1 MPTRHPLTPNRNSR
15 RTETRTLSCIV
26 RQVHAHSSPQRRS
39 RRWVTPMWCPWLA
52 GSSTG
57 RLKASPSSQRE
68 GEGRSGKE
76 GLIHLSELPSWMNP
90 IQNLHE
96 GQRLPLRILF
106 IDAERHRLA
115 LSLRQA
121 DNIN

>member
-1 MPTRHPLTPNRNSR
+1 MNESNEKKEIDPWTT
-15 RTETRTLSCIV
+15 V
-26 RQVHAHSSPQRRS
+26 RQRYTVGQV
-39 RRWVTPMWCPWLA
+39 VTGTVTRIVPFGVFA
-52 GSSTG
+52 RIEDGI
-57 RLKASPSSQRE
+57 
-68 GEGRSGKE
+68 E

-121 DNIN
+121 DNVN

>member
-1 MPTRHPLTPNRNSR
+1 
-15 RTETRTLSCIV
+15 
-26 RQVHAHSSPQRRS
+26 
-39 RRWVTPMWCPWLA
+39 
-52 GSSTG
+52 
-57 RLKASPSSQRE
+57 
-68 GEGRSGKE
+68 
-76 GLIHLSELPSWMNP
+76 MNP

>member
-1 MPTRHPLTPNRNSR
+1 MNESNEKKEIDPWTT
-15 RTETRTLSCIV
+15 V
-26 RQVHAHSSPQRRS
+26 RQRYTVGQV
-39 RRWVTPMWCPWLA
+39 VTRIVPFGVFA
-52 GSSTG
+52 RIEDGI
-57 RLKASPSSQRE
+57 
-68 GEGRSGKE
+68 E
-76 GLIHLSELPSWMNP
+76 GLIHPSELPSWMNP

-121 DNIN
+121 DNVN